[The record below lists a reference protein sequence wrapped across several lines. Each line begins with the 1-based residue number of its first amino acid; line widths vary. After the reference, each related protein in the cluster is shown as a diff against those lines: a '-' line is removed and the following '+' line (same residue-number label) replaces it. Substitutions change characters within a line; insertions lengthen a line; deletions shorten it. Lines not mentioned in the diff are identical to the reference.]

1 MQPAKATLANPV
13 FQEIVESCPFGVLIA
28 QDGKFVFVNAAAVT
42 LFRAGSE
49 DELLGRSAVEL
60 NAGATRSRIVA
71 LDGTEIDVEVTADTV
86 SFYDRAA
93 TTFVLRDIRE
103 RVKASEESATLARLL
118 EQSNRIAGLGRLA
131 ATVAHEFNNVLMSI
145 LPHAEILKRKS
156 GDPALVTRSCKAIF
170 DGIQRGKRITEE
182 ILRFARP
189 VEPLLAPV
197 VLDEWLQ
204 RFVQDVRT
212 VNMPSVDIELISM
225 TPGASVLA
233 DARQIEQLMWN
244 LVINARDAMPGGG
257 RISIRSGVC
266 GECVEKCGVLPAD
279 ALEPFACIQVSDS
292 GHGIPEDL
300 LTKIFEPLYTTK
312 KNGTGLGLAVA
323 HQIATRHRGHIFV
336 KSNPGEGATFTVLLR
351 TVREDAAP
359 A

>member
-28 QDGKFVFVNAAAVT
+28 QDGKFVFVNAAAVV
-42 LFRAGSE
+42 LFRARSE
-49 DELLGRSAVEL
+49 DDLLGRFAADL
-60 NAGATRSRIVA
+60 NAGAKRSRIMA
-71 LDGTEIDVEVTADTV
+71 LDGTEIDVEVTAEPVT
-86 SFYDRAA
+86 FYDRAA
-93 TTFVLRDIRE
+93 TTFVLRDISE
-103 RVKASEESATLARLL
+103 RVKASEESATLAKLL

-145 LPHAEILKRKS
+145 QPYAEILKRKS
-156 GDPALVTRSCKAIF
+156 GDPAAVTKSSGAILE
-170 DGIQRGKRITEE
+170 GIQRGKRITEE

-189 VEPLLAPV
+189 VEPVLAPV

-204 RFVQDVRT
+204 RFVQDVRA
-212 VNMPSVDIELISM
+212 VNMPNVDIELTSM
-225 TPGASVLA
+225 TSGAAVLA
-233 DARQIEQLMWN
+233 DARQLEQLMWN
-244 LVINARDAMPGGG
+244 LVINARDAMPRGG

-266 GECVEKCGVLPAD
+266 GECVDKCEILPGD
-279 ALEPFACIQVSDS
+279 DLEPFTCIQVSDT

-300 LTKIFEPLYTTK
+300 LPKIFEPLYTTK

-323 HQIATRHRGHIFV
+323 HQISTRHRGHIFA
-336 KSNPGEGATFTVLLR
+336 KSSPGEGATFTVLLR
-351 TVREDAAP
+351 TAREDTAP